1 MSSTRDSLSGKSD
14 NSHLINTLRSQVKEY
29 QDMANDFQKMAS
41 MNREA
46 ISLMAN
52 SSPHSKDKLVAN
64 LRAENNLIFSSL
76 SKSVYNNKRLE
87 ELVEEYRLRADNA
100 ELVLSMSKQEFATH
114 LEKMILNLSKPDI
127 NE

>member
-1 MSSTRDSLSGKSD
+1 MSSTRDSLSGKSEGS
-14 NSHLINTLRSQVKEY
+14 NIISTLRSQVKEY

-46 ISLMAN
+46 IALIAS

-64 LRAENNLIFSSL
+64 LRAENSLLFSAL
-76 SKSVYNNKRLE
+76 SKSVGNNKRLE
-87 ELVEEYRLRADNA
+87 DLIEDYRLKAENA
-100 ELVLSMSKQEFATH
+100 ERVLSMSKQEFATH
-114 LEKMILNLSKPDI
+114 LEKMILNLSKPEI